1 MLLTSGP
8 GAGPVRVLS
17 AVDPDTAKP
26 GLVGFLVVMAMAVA
40 LFFLLRSLAKH
51 LRRVDVDRDARE
63 AEGEEPSPP
72 DTEDGHGG

>member
-1 MLLTSGP
+1 MQLS
-8 GAGPVRVLS
+8 AGPVAGPVAVLA
-17 AVDPDTAKP
+17 AVDADTARP

-63 AEGEEPSPP
+63 AADEESSRR
-72 DTEDGHGG
+72 DAEDG